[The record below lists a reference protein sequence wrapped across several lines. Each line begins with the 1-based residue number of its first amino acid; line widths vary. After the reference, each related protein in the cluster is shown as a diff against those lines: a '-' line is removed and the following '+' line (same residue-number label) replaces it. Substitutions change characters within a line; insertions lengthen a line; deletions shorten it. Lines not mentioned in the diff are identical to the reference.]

1 MISWL
6 LNLFKQC
13 KHFWRL
19 AEMRL
24 LFMALLVAV
33 VAVTSVGFFTDRAER
48 AMNTQATQLLGG
60 DMVLVSSRPISEN
73 YLLEAKKQ
81 GMGTAKVI
89 SFPSM
94 VSNDD
99 KFQLAR
105 IKAVSDEYPLQ
116 GSIETSVEKSGDIDI
131 TLVKSLKDSD
141 VLADPRLFVAL
152 DLKAGEKAQLG
163 NSNITLSKMIRKMP
177 DQGSNAFQF
186 APTVVISLEQL
197 ASTGLLGEGSRA
209 TYSYLFSGD
218 EGQIKTFSRWL
229 KPQLEQHERIRT
241 LDDGLPAVQQA
252 LQRGQR
258 FLKMASLLAVILAG
272 AGIALSSYSLTIHE
286 VSAVAVLKTLGASRR
301 QILWRYLTALIS
313 VVVLAGIFGSMIG
326 YFLQSYLA
334 QYLQSFV
341 GQTLPEAGLLPIVV
355 GFATS
360 LIMALGFSAPHLL
373 QLTRTAPIQIL
384 QRSNA
389 KEKIPFLFSFMCL
402 AIAVFTMMWLQ
413 TSDVKLSLYL
423 LAAVSIALLVFWFI
437 ALLMLKLLRS
447 LSKRWKIPKANSRMA
462 LMVVVFGIG
471 LFSLLLLTTL
481 RGDLINRWQSSLP
494 SDAPNHFLI
503 NIQPSEV
510 EALRALL
517 DKENVN
523 TPLYPMIRG
532 RLTKVN
538 SEAVSAND
546 ERYAQNQRA
555 QGVLSR
561 EFNLSASS
569 TMPEGNI
576 IQQGEWFKP
585 DDNAGFSMEAGIAE
599 NLGVTMGDSLTFD
612 IGGQLL
618 TDKITSIRTVQWD
631 SMRPNFFVIATPSAF
646 DAFPKTYIT
655 SMHLPDSKS
664 EVLNQLLKQ
673 FPSVT
678 NIDISTIIKQVR
690 ELINKAAFAVQAIF
704 MFTLV
709 AGVIVLFSALQSQKA
724 LRKKEIAVLKSLGAS
739 RSYLRRNLLIE
750 FAMIGGLSGFLASIL
765 ALIASNA
772 AAYSLFEL
780 KPQIDFMLITM
791 GVFVGA
797 ILVSVAG
804 YINVRGLLSVTPVT
818 LFR

>member
-105 IKAVSDEYPLQ
+105 IKAVSDEYP
-116 GSIETSVEKSGDIDI
+116 
-131 TLVKSLKDSD
+131 
-141 VLADPRLFVAL
+141 F
-152 DLKAGEKAQLG
+152 
-163 NSNITLSKMIRKMP
+163 RKMP

-286 VSAVAVLKTLGASRR
+286 VSAVAVLKTLGASR
-301 QILWRYLTALIS
+301 
-313 VVVLAGIFGSMIG
+313 
-326 YFLQSYLA
+326 

-494 SDAPNHFLI
+494 IDAPNHFLI

-538 SEAVSAND
+538 REAVSAND

-678 NIDISTIIKQVR
+678 NIDISTIVKQVR

-797 ILVSVAG
+797 LLFNRSVNIDRFSYHKFVQIL
-804 YINVRGLLSVTPVT
+804 IFL
-818 LFR
+818 